1 MKLNSEQLAS
11 VEMEQNI
18 LRAHNPNWRLGQAYF
33 NALQNKFPLVADEIR
48 SSEYDPFFDD
58 KILPKCIAHITDRTN
73 VPKKQLTIEL
83 TWTIE
88 DSMITGI
95 GMTEAEKIIDSGDI
109 NAVLNLF
116 AQSVQDKF
124 NINTVNSPRSHAILE
139 SVNKA
144 YEAIKDKVH
153 NYPPKRPVICLDF
166 DGVIHSF
173 ETGWIDADVIPD
185 KPIDHMSGLINS
197 LHQKGAVIL
206 VHSSRCGYEGGVEAI
221 EKWLKKNNISVTKV
235 CKHKP
240 NADVYVD
247 DLAYKFEGHY
257 KLQQFLMD
265 KFQDFLTK

>member
-73 VPKKQLTIEL
+73 VPKKQLTVEL
-83 TWTIE
+83 IWTIE

-95 GMTEAEKIIDSGDI
+95 SMDEAEKVIDSGDLSKVLRLFGQSMNVKSPKKI
-109 NAVLNLF
+109 VKSTSQSILDSVSRAYAAV
-116 AQSVQDKF
+116 K
-124 NINTVNSPRSHAILE
+124 E
-139 SVNKA
+139 
-144 YEAIKDKVH
+144 KVTD
-153 NYPPKRPVICLDF
+153 YPPKRPVICLDF

-247 DLAYKFEGHY
+247 DLAYRFEGHY